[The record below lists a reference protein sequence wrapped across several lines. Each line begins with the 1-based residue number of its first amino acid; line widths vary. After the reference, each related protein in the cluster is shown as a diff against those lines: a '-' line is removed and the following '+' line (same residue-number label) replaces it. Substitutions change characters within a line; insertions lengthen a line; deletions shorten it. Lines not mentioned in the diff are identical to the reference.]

1 MEWLKKQINIDV
13 RSRMKSYSFW
23 ISLASAIVLALT
35 QFGVKVNN
43 EYIMGC
49 VQAVLGIFVLLG
61 LVNNPTTKNAG
72 FGDDQKE

>member
-35 QFGVKVNN
+35 QFGVKVDN

-49 VQAVLGIFVLLG
+49 VQAVLGILVLLG

-72 FGDDQKE
+72 FGDDQKK